1 MKKYIIE
8 VEETKAETV
17 VNLLAQIS
25 VKIGKPAEEKRHYV
39 KIGGSGYGSE
49 DSFLCATEEQFNLLC
64 WLNDE
69 GHFSDWEEV
78 NPDDMFEK
86 V

>member
-1 MKKYIIE
+1 MRKYFIE

-25 VKIGKPAEEKRHYV
+25 VKVDKPKEVKKHYIKIIGF
-39 KIGGSGYGSE
+39 SS
-49 DSFLCATEEQFNLLC
+49 DNFLCVTEEQFNLLQ
-64 WLNDE
+64 WLESE
-69 GHFSDWEEV
+69 GHYSDWEEID
-78 NPDDMFEK
+78 PTHLFEE

>member
-1 MKKYIIE
+1 MRKYIIE

-25 VKIGKPAEEKRHYV
+25 VKVGKPTEEKKHYI
-39 KIGGSGYGSE
+39 KIIGFSPE
-49 DSFLCATEEQFNLLC
+49 RFLCVTEEQFNLLC
-64 WLNDE
+64 WLDNE
-69 GHFSDWEEV
+69 GYYSDWEEV
-78 NPDDMFEK
+78 DPDEMFEE

>member
-8 VEETKAETV
+8 VEEAKAETV

-25 VKIGKPAEEKRHYV
+25 VKVGKPIEAKKHYI
-39 KIGGSGYGSE
+39 KIIGFPS
-49 DSFLCATEEQFNLLC
+49 DSFLCVTEEQMSLLR
-64 WLNDE
+64 WLENE
-69 GHFSDWEEV
+69 GHYSYWEEID
-78 NPDDMFEK
+78 PTHLFEE

>member
-1 MKKYIIE
+1 MRKYIIE

-25 VKIGKPAEEKRHYV
+25 VKVGKSAEEKKHYI
-39 KIGGSGYGSE
+39 KLGGAQYGYE
-49 DSFLCATEEQFNLLC
+49 ERFIVVTEEQFKILVYLEDC
-64 WLNDE
+64 SFFD
-69 GHFSDWEEV
+69 DWEEID
-78 NPDDMFEK
+78 PTQMFEE